1 MQLKIL
7 GTGTSQVSNKRI
19 STANYIKIGD
29 KQLLLDCGCGT
40 LLRLD
45 EAGISCKDIDIIFI
59 SHFHIDHISDIY
71 PFLWAIKWQTLGREK
86 DLFIIGPKGINIF
99 YNTYIKPIVF
109 PKPFKQFNIIIQE
122 IRDEMIFDKFEVKV
136 YKTLHTD
143 ESLAYKFIEN
153 KKVLVISGDTDFDKG
168 LIEFSKNADILVLEC
183 SHANN
188 IKAQGHLIPK
198 ECGEIAKKA
207 NPKKLILTHFY
218 PTSPEHIRLKE
229 TQKIFKNTILAED
242 LMDILL

>member
-7 GTGTSQVSNKRI
+7 GTRTSQVSNKRI
-19 STANYIKIGD
+19 SASNYIKIGD

-40 LLRLD
+40 LLRLN
-45 EAGISCKDIDIIFI
+45 EAKISLNDIDIIFI

-71 PFLWAIKWQTLGREK
+71 SFLWAIKFRPLGRKK
-86 DLFIIGPKGINIF
+86 DLFIIGPKGTNIF

-109 PKPFKQFNIIIQE
+109 PKPFEQFNIITQE
-122 IRDEMIFDKFEVKV
+122 VEDKMIFDEFEVEV
-136 YKTLHTD
+136 YKTLHTE

-153 KKVLVISGDTDFDKG
+153 RKILVISGDTDFDEG
-168 LIEFSKNADILVLEC
+168 LIKFSKDADILILEC

-188 IKAQGHLIPK
+188 IKIKGHLIPK

-218 PTSPEHIRLKE
+218 PTSPERIRLKE
-229 TQKIFKNTILAED
+229 TQKIFKNTTLAED
-242 LMDILL
+242 LMNIQL